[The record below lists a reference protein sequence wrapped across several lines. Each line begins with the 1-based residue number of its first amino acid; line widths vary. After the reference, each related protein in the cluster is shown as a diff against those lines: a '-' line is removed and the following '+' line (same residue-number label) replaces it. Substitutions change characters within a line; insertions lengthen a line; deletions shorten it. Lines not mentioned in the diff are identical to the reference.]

1 MEHEEN
7 IEQQKP
13 SFKELL
19 IGYKDKKTRPF
30 IRFFNAL
37 YVITT
42 ILSYLYYVV
51 YAAIHITK
59 NGLDNPVS
67 IMLLIAV
74 IVYTI
79 ILVACAIMSSSFK
92 TAKARIKRS
101 MKVFK
106 YLRRSITI
114 VSSVVAI
121 TALVAAFKADT
132 MSGWTIFVSI
142 VSLIFNFVKVMFT
155 LMMMG
160 LSAGASA
167 LKFGTKAAV
176 RHYKKTHTKKVA
188 PEIESDATD
197 NQRLN

>member
-1 MEHEEN
+1 MEQEEL
-7 IEQQKP
+7 EQNKP
-13 SFKELL
+13 SFKEIL

-30 IRFFNAL
+30 VKFFNTL
-37 YVITT
+37 YVVTT
-42 ILSYLYYVV
+42 LLSYLYYVV
-51 YAAIHITK
+51 YAVIHITK

-79 ILVACAIMSSSFK
+79 ILVTCAVISSSFK
-92 TAKARIKRS
+92 TAKQRIKRS
-101 MKVFK
+101 LKAFK

-114 VSSVVAI
+114 VSSIVAI
-121 TALVAAFKADT
+121 TALIAAIKADT

-142 VSLIFNFVKVMFT
+142 VSLIFNFIKVMFS

-167 LKFGTKAAV
+167 LKFGTKAAYK
-176 RHYKKTHTKKVA
+176 HYKKTHTKKAA
-188 PEIESDATD
+188 PEIESDAAD
-197 NQRLN
+197 NPKID